1 MENNMIIEAG
11 RKTLT
16 ELVREDKLE
25 GLAKAAAYFGLGLLE
40 LAKLL
45 MEAKQAKK
53 QL

>member
-1 MENNMIIEAG
+1 MENNIVIEAG

-16 ELVREDKLE
+16 ELVSEDRLE
-25 GLAKAAAYFGLGLLE
+25 GLAKTAAYFGLGLLE